1 MTYGQNPPSIDKTAF
16 ECPHCGAYTSQR
28 WLQAF
33 GEYVNADSSPHIPD
47 TNFKKRI
54 ESDKNMPAEVRS
66 SLLEWYENMNAGL
79 VFIEEREKS
88 TYLKSA
94 LENLH
99 LSICYVCKKLTI
111 WVHNSIVFPPV
122 RTGPV
127 PNADMPLE
135 ITRDFEEARSILGL
149 SPRGAAALLR
159 LCVQKLCDHLGHKGK
174 KIDDAIAALVVTG
187 LNPVVQQALD
197 AVRVVGNEAVHPGTF
212 DLRDDSETAGKLFSL
227 VNIIVDRM
235 ISDPKRV
242 REIYDGLPDSKRAAI
257 ERRDGREKGPK
268 Q

>member
-1 MTYGQNPPSIDKTAF
+1 MTYGKNPPSINKTAF

-28 WLQAF
+28 WLRAF
-33 GEYVNADSSPHIPD
+33 GEYIDADSYPHIPD
-47 TNFKKRI
+47 LDFKKHI
-54 ESDKNMPAEVRS
+54 EGDKAIHSDVRS
-66 SLLEWYENMNAGL
+66 SLLQWYATMSAGL
-79 VFIEEREKS
+79 VFFEEREKS
-88 TYLKSA
+88 AYLNTV

-99 LSICYVCKKLTI
+99 LSLCYACKKLTV

-122 RTGPV
+122 RTGPI
-127 PNADMPLE
+127 PNADMPPE
-135 ITRDFEEARSILGL
+135 ITRDFEEARSIIGV

-174 KIDDAIAALVVTG
+174 KIDDAIAALVSAG
-187 LNPVVQQALD
+187 LNPIVQQALD
-197 AVRVVGNEAVHPGTF
+197 AVRVVGNEAVHPGII
-212 DLRDDSETAGKLFSL
+212 DLRDDSETAGKLFNL

-242 REIYDGLPDSKRAAI
+242 REIYDGLPDNKRAAI
-257 ERRDGREKGPK
+257 DRRDGREKEPK